1 MRSEWT
7 SSAHPRAP
15 PHSLQ
20 PLTAPLTCAPPP
32 PPPPPRPGTNR
43 TRISP
48 PLRYKSDTHLSPAL
62 YKSDARPAPPDPPF
76 ARGQAKLRKL
86 FLQPLKQVASQRA
99 FDARTGKVRAARRAR
114 SARGRPRAG
123 SAPVDALSSL
133 TFIVDFHR

>member
-1 MRSEWT
+1 VGRFWAAPPRSET
-7 SSAHPRAP
+7 VSGTEKDTFKVDEQRAP
-15 PHSLQ
+15 SAPPPRSLQ
-20 PLTAPLTCAPPP
+20 PLTARLTCA
-32 PPPPPRPGTNR
+32 
-43 TRISP
+43 
-48 PLRYKSDTHLSPAL
+48 
-62 YKSDARPAPPDPPF
+62 

-123 SAPVDALSSL
+123 GAPVDALSSL